1 MLSIRKQSL
10 WSLLST
16 KLLQGDIPSIVWLL
30 ISFIYNISPTSI
42 GQYKKG
48 LLTEAFRFLSSKI
61 CYADKWLGKGFYI
74 FRWWYGRLSYIRPIV
89 FLVVGYYIMMEEYY
103 MREMADKASALDQSE
118 DGAHT
123 SSVVDDTFYLIKK
136 SIRYHQILSLSVLD
150 CYSLI
155 VTGDLHWLG
164 IEPVHIHSIL

>member
-42 GQYKKG
+42 GQYKKE
-48 LLTEAFRFLSSKI
+48 LPTQACRFLSLKI
-61 CYADKWLGKGFYI
+61 CYADKWVGQDFYM
-74 FRWWYGRLSYIRPIV
+74 FRWWYVSLSCIRLIM

-136 SIRYHQILSLSVLD
+136 SIRYHQILSLSVLI
-150 CYSLI
+150 CSSLI
-155 VTGDLHWLG
+155 VTEDLHWLG
-164 IEPVHIHSIL
+164 IDSIHIHSIL